1 MTPWQFSKEDW
12 PTVSALLDHALTL
25 APAERETW
33 LEQLPPDRLR
43 FKDVI
48 RGLIATADASGGA
61 LETLPRLDLSSHQA
75 SDLQPGGLVG
85 PYRLIA
91 PLGAGGMGAV
101 WLAERADGELNRRVA
116 LKMPHVAWTG
126 ALRHRMAR
134 ERDILAAL
142 EHPNIARLYDAG
154 TDATGRP
161 YLALEYVEGEPI
173 DLYAARCALS
183 IDQRLRL
190 LIQVASA
197 VSFAH
202 GRLIVHRDLK
212 PSNILI
218 TSSGEVRLLDFGIA
232 KLLQGTT
239 TEETELTRDT
249 GRALTLDYASPEQIL
264 GQAIGTASDVYS
276 LGVIA
281 YELLSGARPYQ
292 LKRGAPHQIE
302 QAIVA
307 ADVPPASSRAPDPA
321 CKGQLRGDL
330 DAILNKALKKD
341 PQERY
346 PTVDALADDWRRYL
360 AREPVTA
367 RPDSLT
373 YRVSKLVRRYP
384 IPVASAGVVVVAI
397 VLGASVALYQ
407 RDRALDEAAAAR
419 REAARAEAV
428 RDLLVD
434 IFKANSV
441 MQPNAEAAQN
451 MTAREL
457 LAAGIEKVDTLAE
470 RAPDAHA
477 YLLRLFGDLHDELS
491 LLDQAHQLHER
502 SSAAALRTFGE
513 GSVEKALADLRLA
526 QVLMRKGEV
535 DRAQALVVAAKSVL
549 EAQVPSSPDL
559 GHAWA
564 TEARVF
570 LHSDTPRA
578 ERAGQRATQILD
590 AVEPRGDRAATAYFL
605 HGLALQTLGRPA
617 DAAQAYRGSRERFT
631 ALYSATS
638 NPASAVLG
646 AEARML
652 MAMSRWKE
660 AGTAIDESLKV
671 LRARGDVIDRCST
684 LIAKAR
690 LELANGRGE
699 QAEAALTE
707 ALELRETVPD
717 EVAFPTAAALRAH
730 LGTIAFRRGDLQR
743 GIGLLQDGLR
753 TLPAEDEISRMRF
766 LATLSMAYLEA
777 GDLKNARAS
786 YAEAREL
793 RGKRKSVAAVIR
805 ELLAEAGARL
815 AAHAGDEA
823 ALGELLNDAREAGG
837 KYAGRQHA
845 LLQAQAWGMLKRPDL
860 VQAAVEPHV
869 EPLLALP
876 IGEFDALFDAEL
888 AMVAAHAIAINDVKA
903 AQALLARAEPAFIGT
918 RVAASSSRRKLEQ
931 LKATLK

>member
-12 PTVSALLDHALTL
+12 PTVSALLDQALTL

-33 LEQLPPDRLR
+33 LEQLPADRQR

-48 RGLIATADASGGA
+48 RALLASGSA
-61 LETLPRLDLSSHQA
+61 AASLLDTLPGLDVAAMPSELS
-75 SDLQPGGLVG
+75 PGGLVG
-85 PYRLIA
+85 PYRLIKA
-91 PLGAGGMGAV
+91 LGAGGMGAV

-116 LKMPHVAWTG
+116 LKMPHISWTS
-126 ALRHRMAR
+126 ALTERMAR

-154 TDATGRP
+154 TEATGRP
-161 YLALEYVEGEPI
+161 YLALEYVEGKPI
-173 DLYAARCALS
+173 DTYAASCALS
-183 IDQRLRL
+183 IGQRLRL
-190 LIQVASA
+190 LIQVANA

-212 PSNILI
+212 PSNILV
-218 TSSGEVRLLDFGIA
+218 TSDGEVRLLDFGIA

-239 TEETELTRDT
+239 VEETELTRNT

-292 LKRGAPHQIE
+292 LKRGVAHQLE

-307 ADVPPASSRAPDPA
+307 VDVPPASSRATDSA
-321 CKGQLRGDL
+321 RKGQLRGDL
-330 DAILNKALKKD
+330 DAILNKALKKA

-367 RPDSLT
+367 RPDSLL
-373 YRVSKLVRRYP
+373 YRVSKLARRYP
-384 IPVASAGVVVVAI
+384 IPLASAGFVVVAI
-397 VLGASVALYQ
+397 ILGASVALYQ
-407 RDRALDEAAAAR
+407 RDRAFDEAAAAR

-502 SSAAALRTFGE
+502 SAAAALRTFGE
-513 GSVEKALADLRLA
+513 RSVDKALADLRLA

-549 EAQVPSSPDL
+549 EEQAPNSPDL
-559 GHAWA
+559 GEAWA
-564 TEARVF
+564 AESRVF

-578 ERAGQRATQILD
+578 ERAAQRATQILD
-590 AVEPRGDRAATAYFL
+590 AVEPRGDRAASAYFL

-617 DAAQAYRGSRERFT
+617 NAAQAYRDSRERFT
-631 ALYSATS
+631 ALYGANS

-652 MAMSRWKE
+652 MAMSRWQE
-660 AGTAIDESLKV
+660 AGTAIDASLEV

-699 QAEAALTE
+699 QAEAALRN
-707 ALELRETVPD
+707 ALELRATVPD
-717 EVAFPTAAALRAH
+717 EVAFPSTAALRAH

-743 GIGLLQDGLR
+743 GIALLKEGLQ
-753 TLPAEDEISRMRF
+753 TLPAEDGISRMRF
-766 LATLSMAYLEA
+766 LATLSMANLEA
-777 GDLKNARAS
+777 GDVKSAQAS

-793 RGKRKSVAAVIR
+793 RSKRKSVAAAIR

-815 AAHAGDEA
+815 AAHNQDEA
-823 ALGELLNDAREAGG
+823 ALREMLEEAREAMGAH
-837 KYAGRQHA
+837 AGRGHA
-845 LLQAQAWGMLKRPDL
+845 LLQAQAWATLKRPDL
-860 VQAAVEPHV
+860 VRTAVKPHV

-876 IGEFDALFDAEL
+876 TSEFDALVDAEL
-888 AMVAAHAIAINDVKA
+888 AMVAAQVIAVDDPKA
-903 AQALLARAEPAFIGT
+903 AQALLRKAEPALVGT
-918 RVAASSSRRKLEQ
+918 RDPASSSRQKLEQ
-931 LKATLK
+931 LKATLR